1 MLTAVLT
8 DEGQATIPKEVRD
21 HLGLK
26 PGDHLRFGIQAD
38 GRVVLESE
46 KFPVQRLKGIL
57 PKPERPVTLEEMDEA
72 IGAAIV
78 ERYLRS
84 RS

>member
-1 MLTAVLT
+1 MLTAILT
-8 DEGQATIPKEVRD
+8 SEGQATIPKEVRE

-26 PGDHLRFGIQAD
+26 PGDQLRFGIQAD
-38 GRVVLESE
+38 GRVLLEPE
-46 KFPVQRLKGIL
+46 KFPIQRLRGIL

-78 ERYLRS
+78 ERFQRS